1 MDYDNANIGERYD
14 KARPLPSETVGLWM
28 RAIAESIGSG
38 SVDSIVDVGC
48 GTGRFTLSLADWFN
62 AKVIGI
68 DPSRSMLREVVGKAS
83 NQSIR
88 FCEGTA
94 ERMPIPDKS
103 ADLVFLSMVYHH
115 IEDRYDAIREFNRVL
130 RNRGLVCIRN
140 STTDLIDT
148 IPYIQYFPSAREHL
162 LRHLPDRDGL
172 IRTMEH
178 GGLTLLKHEIV
189 EQQFALSPSAYL
201 RKIRMRGLSDLIA
214 ISDSDFRAGL
224 VHMEESLIGRE
235 GPFKESIDLLVFEKR
250 PNGDGV
256 RRSSPTLI

>member
-1 MDYDNANIGERYD
+1 
-14 KARPLPSETVGLWM
+14 
-28 RAIAESIGSG
+28 
-38 SVDSIVDVGC
+38 
-48 GTGRFTLSLADWFN
+48 
-62 AKVIGI
+62 
-68 DPSRSMLREVVGKAS
+68 
-83 NQSIR
+83 
-88 FCEGTA
+88 
-94 ERMPIPDKS
+94 
-103 ADLVFLSMVYHH
+103 
-115 IEDRYDAIREFNRVL
+115 
-130 RNRGLVCIRN
+130 
-140 STTDLIDT
+140 
-148 IPYIQYFPSAREHL
+148 
-162 LRHLPDRDGL
+162 
-172 IRTMEH
+172 MEH